1 MSTSVL
7 YNLFG
12 IRGGSEYVRTE
23 YAAGGVMF
31 TVRQRRETLRCSHC
45 GSKDVH
51 VKTHENR
58 LLRTL
63 PVGSR
68 PVQVYLPVARVH
80 CQHCGK
86 VRQVE
91 VKFAKPR
98 VS

>member
-23 YAAGGVMF
+23 SAEGGVVF

-58 LLRTL
+58 LFRTL

-80 CQHCGK
+80 CQHCG
-86 VRQVE
+86 
-91 VKFAKPR
+91 
-98 VS
+98 